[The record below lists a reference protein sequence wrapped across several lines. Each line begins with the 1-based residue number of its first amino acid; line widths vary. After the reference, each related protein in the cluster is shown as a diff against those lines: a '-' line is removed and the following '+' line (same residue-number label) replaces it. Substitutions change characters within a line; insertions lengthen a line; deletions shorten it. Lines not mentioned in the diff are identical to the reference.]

1 MITVAKHIA
10 NKIESWGVKH
20 VPIFQ
25 GGAIMNVLSEIG
37 KNKKITYYCPYHE
50 QALAMAVDAY
60 SRITGFGVG
69 LVTSGPGGT
78 NLLTG
83 VACSYYDSIPCIFF
97 TVQVGQFHITG
108 KRKVR
113 QRGFQET
120 DNV

>member
-60 SRITGFGVG
+60 SRITRFGVG

-83 VACSYYDSIPCIFF
+83 VACSYYDSIPCIFLLVKLVNF
-97 TVQVGQFHITG
+97 ILLEKKSET
-108 KRKVR
+108 KRISR
-113 QRGFQET
+113 
-120 DNV
+120 N